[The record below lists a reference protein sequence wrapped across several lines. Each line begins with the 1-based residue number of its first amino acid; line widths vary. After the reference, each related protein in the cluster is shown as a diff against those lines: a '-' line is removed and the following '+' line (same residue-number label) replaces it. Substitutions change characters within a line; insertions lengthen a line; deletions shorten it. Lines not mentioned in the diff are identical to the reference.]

1 MKPNAKPPATS
12 RTATSTGKI
21 LLRFNLSPTFTFS
34 QGKKTVTSHETRK
47 DHRYNRA
54 DAIAVGAAKGTLMG
68 QRIAR
73 NDLMGNSIIQ
83 SWRYQRRAL
92 QVTNV

>member
-1 MKPNAKPPATS
+1 
-12 RTATSTGKI
+12 
-21 LLRFNLSPTFTFS
+21 LRFNLRPTFTFS
-34 QGKKTVTSHETRK
+34 QGKETVTSFSQGKETVTSHETRK